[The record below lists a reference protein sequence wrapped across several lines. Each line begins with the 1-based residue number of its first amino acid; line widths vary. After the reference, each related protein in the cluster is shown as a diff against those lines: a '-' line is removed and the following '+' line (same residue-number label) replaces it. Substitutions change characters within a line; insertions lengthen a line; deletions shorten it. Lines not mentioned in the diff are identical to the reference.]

1 MVTNENTRDSLRSK
15 NERNNAALDDQL
27 ATLAKREAG
36 IRAKMAALREQG
48 RRREQHNA
56 EKEES
61 IIGMAVVAAA
71 ALSPEFKLAVAQVA
85 LVNVSDEKQRRFL
98 AERGWNV

>member
-1 MVTNENTRDSLRSK
+1 MKKK
-15 NERNNAALDDQL
+15 NNVLLDDQL
-27 ATLAKREAG
+27 AALAKREAG

-48 RRREQHNA
+48 RRREQQNV
-56 EKEES
+56 EKEQS

-85 LVNVSDEKQRRFL
+85 LVNVSDEKHRRFL
-98 AERGWNV
+98 AARGWNV